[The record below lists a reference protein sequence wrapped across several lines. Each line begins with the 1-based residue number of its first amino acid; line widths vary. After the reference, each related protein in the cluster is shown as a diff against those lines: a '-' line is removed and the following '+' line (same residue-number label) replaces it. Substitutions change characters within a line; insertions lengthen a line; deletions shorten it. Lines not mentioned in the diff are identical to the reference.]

1 MDHADSEVLSAFAQ
15 RQCCTGFGWA
25 VTSIVVLLLSVAI
38 LQVNDLIQLFW
49 LGTLVN
55 VALSITKLALAQVTA
70 HPKAL
75 MADAVHGLGD
85 TAAEVVTALAY
96 VEAARPPDKEH
107 PWGHGKI
114 ESIGA
119 VVVTCIL
126 LYIAFSMG
134 YDSITSLVPLL
145 TDAFERR
152 GQSAEKEAVDKP
164 PESPGT
170 PKCQS
175 ETGLERR
182 VRRAA
187 IAVGLASVFLKE
199 ALYHATLDAGEQVQS
214 KLAVA
219 TAWHHRSDSLA
230 AGVALTSQLGSA
242 LGCWP
247 GLDPL
252 GGGVVAAML
261 GHSAIDSFRDSIQ
274 DLLDYN
280 SASGDESDE
289 SGDTRFSCGS
299 RTALARTITR
309 VQGVRNHTL
318 RTRRMGPF
326 CLVDV
331 TIIVDARIS
340 ASAASMI
347 AESVH
352 DLVIHDFRPS
362 VTDVLV
368 HVDPDGSPQSHR
380 LETHAE
386 ANTVAEQV
394 ETLQMLNPEDL
405 ETQIRAA
412 LLQDPGDPDLPQISE
427 VTELHTYYYMEE
439 PGEQNDWKMSAYVD
453 VKVDF
458 RLSNEDIPIRKAVAA
473 GRAARQRVR
482 SALPGIIRDVDANLQ
497 LDIDSE
503 EPFASPPSAQVGR
516 ACVAGITGNDMHG
529 SWGVEPHRC
538 APTARLATS
547 VRGAQVV
554 DQDRHLQQVKLIWER
569 GPEARKVR
577 APYVHSS
584 TGYAEKIT
592 LKQMPRWHP
601 LLVHWAR
608 QQRRDVN
615 ATVDPERWTYLT

>member
-164 PESPGT
+164 PESA
-170 PKCQS
+170 CQS

-261 GHSAIDSFRDSIQ
+261 GHSAIDSFRDSGTM
-274 DLLDYN
+274 DWRRRSSTN
-280 SASGDESDE
+280 SGLSRLEREREREIKTAFE
-289 SGDTRFSCGS
+289 TFSPEGGS
-299 RTALARTITR
+299 VGYHELKAAMRALMLPVKKA
-309 VQGVRNHTL
+309 
-318 RTRRMGPF
+318 
-326 CLVDV
+326 
-331 TIIVDARIS
+331 
-340 ASAASMI
+340 
-347 AESVH
+347 
-352 DLVIHDFRPS
+352 
-362 VTDVLV
+362 DVLEAMRACGHSPDAV
-368 HVDPDGSPQSHR
+368 LEFKDFAQIIRRKFVERDP
-380 LETHAE
+380 LA
-386 ANTVAEQV
+386 AM
-394 ETLQMLNPEDL
+394 LQ
-405 ETQIRAA
+405 T
-412 LLQDPGDPDLPQISE
+412 
-427 VTELHTYYYMEE
+427 
-439 PGEQNDWKMSAYVD
+439 
-453 VKVDF
+453 F
-458 RLSNEDIPIRKAVAA
+458 RLFDSSGSGRLSLRDLRKAVKEAK
-473 GRAARQRVR
+473 
-482 SALPGIIRDVDANLQ
+482 LPIQEHELEHMISFFDQNASGTIGEAEFVQVMVATDLQ
-497 LDIDSE
+497 Y
-503 EPFASPPSAQVGR
+503 
-516 ACVAGITGNDMHG
+516 TGSLG
-529 SWGVEPHRC
+529 
-538 APTARLATS
+538 
-547 VRGAQVV
+547 
-554 DQDRHLQQVKLIWER
+554 LQQCLW
-569 GPEARKVR
+569 
-577 APYVHSS
+577 
-584 TGYAEKIT
+584 
-592 LKQMPRWHP
+592 
-601 LLVHWAR
+601 
-608 QQRRDVN
+608 
-615 ATVDPERWTYLT
+615 